1 MKKTAVM
8 FGLAAILGV
17 AALLLM
23 LLPKVSPTTT
33 TTTTTT
39 PTPPTTPV
47 VVVAPPP
54 GPQTGGDVLKLTA
67 SLSDPYLLAG
77 STREV
82 FLRADIDAANI
93 AGTERAPVNLALVL
107 DRSGSMAGEKIAQC
121 RRAAR
126 QLVEQLDARDRF
138 SLVTFGSDVTTLV
151 SSTLATPANKERMF
165 AAIDSIAE
173 LGGTN
178 MSGGV
183 EAAVAELS
191 HYQGDFGVSRIVL
204 MSDGQANE
212 GIADPSGLA
221 SMARRISSQNLTVS
235 SVGVG
240 LDFNER
246 VMESIAEY
254 GGGSYHFLSNAEQLS
269 NIFGGELKQ
278 AVATVAMGASV
289 SITPSP
295 GVTVA
300 DVYGYFSEIN
310 GTATSIRLPDFVSGQ
325 KRRVVI
331 RLLVPAASPGNVD
344 VAKVDLAFVD
354 VTRNHAAGAVQVAV
368 SAAVTPDSSLVASN
382 VNKDVAAVAAHANAL
397 QAMKS
402 ASAFAQDG
410 RHDEAEQKIDQAK
423 AVLRKAE
430 ADFGKN
436 AELDQAMNEAQQFEG
451 ALAAPSGSAAVNAG
465 AKRIHAFSN
474 SAR

>member
-8 FGLAAILGV
+8 FGLAAVLGV
-17 AALLLM
+17 VALLLM
-23 LLPKVSPTTT
+23 FLPKVERTVA
-33 TTTTTT
+33 T
-39 PTPPTTPV
+39 PTPPPPPTTPV
-47 VVVAPPP
+47 AVAPPP

-67 SLSDPYLLAG
+67 ALSDPYVLSG
-77 STREV
+77 SPREV
-82 FLRADIDAANI
+82 FLKADVEAANVV
-93 AGTERAPVNLALVL
+93 GTERAPVNLALVL
-107 DRSGSMAGEKIAQC
+107 DRSGSMAGEKIDQC

-151 SSTLATPANKERMF
+151 SSTLATPEGKTRML

-178 MSGGV
+178 ISGGV
-183 EAAVAELS
+183 EAAVAELARYRS
-191 HYQGDFGVSRIVL
+191 DFGVSRIVL

-212 GIADPSGLA
+212 GIADPAGLS
-221 SMARRISSQNLTVS
+221 SMARRISSQNLTLS
-235 SVGVG
+235 SIGVG

-278 AVATVAMGASV
+278 AVATVAIGTSLSV
-289 SITPSP
+289 TPAP

-300 DVYGYFSEIN
+300 DVYGYFSEAA
-310 GTATSIRLPDFVSGQ
+310 GGATSIRLPDFVSGQ
-325 KRRVVI
+325 KRKVVV
-331 RLLVPAASPGNVD
+331 RLLVPASAPGNIE
-344 VAKVDLAFVD
+344 VAKVALNYVD
-354 VTRNHAAGAVQVAV
+354 VNKNHTAGSVNLAVG
-368 SAAVTPDSSLVASN
+368 AAVTADSSVVLSSR
-382 VNKDVAAVAAHANAL
+382 NKDVEAVAAHANAL
-397 QAMKS
+397 QAMRK

-410 RHDEAEQKIDQAK
+410 RRDEAEQNLAQAK
-423 AVLRKAE
+423 AVLEKAE
-430 ADFGKN
+430 AEFGKN
-436 AELDQAMNEAQQFEG
+436 AELDQAMGEAKAFEG
-451 ALAAPSGSAAVNAG
+451 ALSAPAGSAAVNAG